1 LNSSVDLRLSG
12 KVALVT
18 GSSAGIGRQISVR
31 FAREGADIIVNG
43 RNEKAM
49 QDTSQMIEK
58 LGRKAIV
65 VKADVSKSKDVED
78 MAKQAYD
85 KFGRVD
91 VLVNNAG
98 ISGTPYKMI
107 DLPENEWDAVIGTN
121 LRGTWLVSKAV
132 CKRMLKQQPAKDSA
146 VLGKVINISSDAG
159 KAGQPTIGCYS
170 ASKAGV
176 IALTQAMAR
185 ELGPKITVNAICPG
199 YIMTNMYNMDEGMA
213 KAAMLLLSNI
223 HGFGEIPMKRMGVPE
238 DVAGVAA
245 FLASRDSD
253 YVTGQAIN
261 VCGGITFQ

>member
-1 LNSSVDLRLSG
+1 LNSFVEHRLSG
-12 KVALVT
+12 RVALVT
-18 GSSAGIGRQISVR
+18 GSSAGIGRGISIR
-31 FAREGADIIVNG
+31 FASEGADVIVNG

-49 QDTSQMIEK
+49 QETSQIIEK
-58 LGRKAIV
+58 LGRKALAV
-65 VKADVSKSKDVED
+65 RADISKSKQVEE

-85 KFGRVD
+85 RFGRVD

-98 ISGTPYKMI
+98 ISGTPYKLI
-107 DLPENEWDAVIGTN
+107 DLPENEWDQVMETN
-121 LRGTWLVSKAV
+121 LRGTWLVSKAI
-132 CKRMLKQQPAKDSA
+132 CKRMLKQTPLKNSS
-146 VLGKVINISSDAG
+146 VLGKVVNISSDAG

-199 YIMTNMYNMDEGMA
+199 YIMTSMYNMDEGMA

-223 HGFGEIPMKRMGVPE
+223 HSFGEIPMKRIGVPE
-238 DVAGVAA
+238 DVAGVAV

-261 VCGGITFQ
+261 VCGGIIFQ